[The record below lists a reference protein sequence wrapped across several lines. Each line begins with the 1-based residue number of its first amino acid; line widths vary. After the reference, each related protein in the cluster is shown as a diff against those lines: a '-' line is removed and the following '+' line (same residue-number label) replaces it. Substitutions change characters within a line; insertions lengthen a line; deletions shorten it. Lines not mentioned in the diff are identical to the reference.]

1 MLARCVATLKPPPE
15 LTLSQWADRYRMLSA
30 ESSAEPG
37 RWHTDKAPYQREIMD
52 AIGDAHIRRVVIMCA
67 AQLGKTELLL
77 NILGYFMAYAP
88 APILVMQPTLD
99 MGQTFSK
106 DRLAPMIRD
115 TPVLRGLVD
124 VKSRYAGNTI
134 LKKNFP
140 GGHITIVGA
149 NSATGLASRPIKVLL
164 ADEVDRYP
172 GSAGTEGDPLSLAQK
187 RQTTFWD
194 KKTVMVSTP
203 VIKGHSRIETEYN
216 QSTREEW
223 NVPCPECGHY
233 QPFVWANLIFDP
245 DDLQKEIVYKC
256 DWRGG
261 NTVRTYKHLTMTDRL
276 RIEKWLKMGMKP
288 REVADK
294 LRVHVSTIYREL
306 KRGAYDRLDGGT
318 WEVKTAYSPDIA
330 EEKYQAHLR
339 EKGPDLKIGNDHEL
353 ANYIETTILD
363 KDCSPAAVLGFA
375 MIEGKKFKTSLSVP
389 TIYKYIA
396 KGLFLNLTQ
405 EELPRHG
412 KKKHKYKKVKKNKSA
427 SRAPAGESIEQRPEE
442 IDEREEFG
450 HWEGDTV
457 YSGKG
462 KRKTTRALLTLT
474 ERKTRKEI
482 IIAIPNRKA
491 ETVVKALDALERK
504 LGARRFRA
512 IYKSITFDNGT
523 EFAAAE
529 ELERS
534 CVNKRLPR
542 TKVYFCHPYSSWE
555 RGTNENTN
563 GMIRRRFPKGT
574 NFAAVTNAQIAQAE
588 NWINN
593 YPRKI
598 LGYKS
603 SEIVFRECLRELG
616 IAA

>member
-1 MLARCVATLKPPPE
+1 MGDHLEDIRGIVVNVFGETGGQVFDVFTGKLQGVADFVTGLFSEGGVAAALAPLQNTITNLFGENAGAAFGGVVTILQSIMGVVGQIVTFATGTVKPIIQDVFTFITGTVLPIILQTFTAAAP
-15 LTLSQWADRYRMLSA
+15 TIASIISNIGSA
-30 ESSAEPG
+30 VMTGMQIIGSAIQAAMPIIQG
-37 RWHTDKAPYQREIMD
+37 IIT
-52 AIGDAHIRRVVIMCA
+52 VIM
-67 AQLGKTELLL
+67 
-77 NILGYFMAYAP
+77 
-88 APILVMQPTLD
+88 
-99 MGQTFSK
+99 
-106 DRLAPMIRD
+106 
-115 TPVLRGLVD
+115 
-124 VKSRYAGNTI
+124 TI
-134 LKKNFP
+134 
-140 GGHITIVGA
+140 
-149 NSATGLASRPIKVLL
+149 
-164 ADEVDRYP
+164 
-172 GSAGTEGDPLSLAQK
+172 
-187 RQTTFWD
+187 
-194 KKTVMVSTP
+194 
-203 VIKGHSRIETEYN
+203 
-216 QSTREEW
+216 
-223 NVPCPECGHY
+223 
-233 QPFVWANLIFDP
+233 
-245 DDLQKEIVYKC
+245 
-256 DWRGG
+256 
-261 NTVRTYKHLTMTDRL
+261 
-276 RIEKWLKMGMKP
+276 
-288 REVADK
+288 
-294 LRVHVSTIYREL
+294 
-306 KRGAYDRLDGGT
+306 
-318 WEVKTAYSPDIA
+318 
-330 EEKYQAHLR
+330 
-339 EKGPDLKIGNDHEL
+339 
-353 ANYIETTILD
+353 
-363 KDCSPAAVLGFA
+363 A

-512 IYKSITFDNGT
+512 IFKSITFDNGT

-534 CVNKRLPR
+534 CINKHLPR

-574 NFAAVTNAQIAQAE
+574 NFAAVTNAQIVQAE

>member
-1 MLARCVATLKPPPE
+1 MSVVN
-15 LTLSQWADRYRMLSA
+15 LTFRAAQQVY
-30 ESSAEPG
+30 
-37 RWHTDKAPYQREIMD
+37 DKSGGYD
-52 AIGDAHIRRVVIMCA
+52 FKGLRVV
-67 AQLGKTELLL
+67 E
-77 NILGYFMAYAP
+77 MA
-88 APILVMQPTLD
+88 
-99 MGQTFSK
+99 
-106 DRLAPMIRD
+106 
-115 TPVLRGLVD
+115 
-124 VKSRYAGNTI
+124 
-134 LKKNFP
+134 
-140 GGHITIVGA
+140 
-149 NSATGLASRPIKVLL
+149 
-164 ADEVDRYP
+164 
-172 GSAGTEGDPLSLAQK
+172 
-187 RQTTFWD
+187 
-194 KKTVMVSTP
+194 
-203 VIKGHSRIETEYN
+203 
-216 QSTREEW
+216 
-223 NVPCPECGHY
+223 
-233 QPFVWANLIFDP
+233 
-245 DDLQKEIVYKC
+245 
-256 DWRGG
+256 
-261 NTVRTYKHLTMTDRL
+261 
-276 RIEKWLKMGMKP
+276 
-288 REVADK
+288 
-294 LRVHVSTIYREL
+294 RV
-306 KRGAYDRLDGGT
+306 
-318 WEVKTAYSPDIA
+318 
-330 EEKYQAHLR
+330 
-339 EKGPDLKIGNDHEL
+339 
-353 ANYIETTILD
+353 
-363 KDCSPAAVLGFA
+363 
-375 MIEGKKFKTSLSVP
+375 KKFKPGKIEKSEGMEAEVTVEVTYIMIEVDGEQLIEIDKLNGV
-389 TIYKYIA
+389 YKV
-396 KGLFLNLTQ
+396 KGVD
-405 EELPRHG
+405 
-412 KKKHKYKKVKKNKSA
+412 KYKKVKKNKSA

-462 KRKTTRALLTLT
+462 KRKTTRAILTLT

-512 IYKSITFDNGT
+512 IFKSITFDNGT

-534 CVNKRLPR
+534 CVNKHLPR

>member
-1 MLARCVATLKPPPE
+1 MESTSISDVRRMCQRGAFRAYVQGGKVFLEDTATGQVVPLNGESGPANTERRAVPHRE
-15 LTLSQWADRYRMLSA
+15 DRRGSRVERMFGA
-30 ESSAEPG
+30 
-37 RWHTDKAPYQREIMD
+37 
-52 AIGDAHIRRVVIMCA
+52 
-67 AQLGKTELLL
+67 
-77 NILGYFMAYAP
+77 
-88 APILVMQPTLD
+88 
-99 MGQTFSK
+99 
-106 DRLAPMIRD
+106 RD
-115 TPVLRGLVD
+115 TWKSADPDADQGPYRGFL
-124 VKSRYAGNTI
+124 
-134 LKKNFP
+134 
-140 GGHITIVGA
+140 IVQCEECGA
-149 NSATGLASRPIKVLL
+149 IK
-164 ADEVDRYP
+164 AFC
-172 GSAGTEGDPLSLAQK
+172 AK
-187 RQTTFWD
+187 
-194 KKTVMVSTP
+194 
-203 VIKGHSRIETEYN
+203 HETYGYK
-216 QSTREEW
+216 
-223 NVPCPECGHY
+223 CGECGHET
-233 QPFVWANLIFDP
+233 PL
-245 DDLQKEIVYKC
+245 E
-256 DWRGG
+256 
-261 NTVRTYKHLTMTDRL
+261 
-276 RIEKWLKMGMKP
+276 
-288 REVADK
+288 K
-294 LRVHVSTIYREL
+294 LR
-306 KRGAYDRLDGGT
+306 
-318 WEVKTAYSPDIA
+318 P
-330 EEKYQAHLR
+330 
-339 EKGPDLKIGNDHEL
+339 
-353 ANYIETTILD
+353 
-363 KDCSPAAVLGFA
+363 
-375 MIEGKKFKTSLSVP
+375 
-389 TIYKYIA
+389 
-396 KGLFLNLTQ
+396 LFM
-405 EELPRHG
+405 HCKCG
-412 KKKHKYKKVKKNKSA
+412 KSA

-512 IYKSITFDNGT
+512 IFKSITFDNGT

-598 LGYKS
+598 LGYRS

>member
-1 MLARCVATLKPPPE
+1 MESTSISDVRRMCQRGAFRAYVQGGKVFLEDTATGQVVPLNGESGPANTERRAVPHRE
-15 LTLSQWADRYRMLSA
+15 DRRGSRVERMFGA
-30 ESSAEPG
+30 
-37 RWHTDKAPYQREIMD
+37 
-52 AIGDAHIRRVVIMCA
+52 
-67 AQLGKTELLL
+67 
-77 NILGYFMAYAP
+77 
-88 APILVMQPTLD
+88 
-99 MGQTFSK
+99 
-106 DRLAPMIRD
+106 RD
-115 TPVLRGLVD
+115 TWKSADPDADQGPYRGFL
-124 VKSRYAGNTI
+124 
-134 LKKNFP
+134 
-140 GGHITIVGA
+140 IVQCEECGA
-149 NSATGLASRPIKVLL
+149 IK
-164 ADEVDRYP
+164 AFC
-172 GSAGTEGDPLSLAQK
+172 AK
-187 RQTTFWD
+187 
-194 KKTVMVSTP
+194 
-203 VIKGHSRIETEYN
+203 HETYGYK
-216 QSTREEW
+216 
-223 NVPCPECGHY
+223 CGECGHET
-233 QPFVWANLIFDP
+233 PL
-245 DDLQKEIVYKC
+245 E
-256 DWRGG
+256 
-261 NTVRTYKHLTMTDRL
+261 
-276 RIEKWLKMGMKP
+276 
-288 REVADK
+288 K
-294 LRVHVSTIYREL
+294 LR
-306 KRGAYDRLDGGT
+306 
-318 WEVKTAYSPDIA
+318 P
-330 EEKYQAHLR
+330 
-339 EKGPDLKIGNDHEL
+339 
-353 ANYIETTILD
+353 
-363 KDCSPAAVLGFA
+363 
-375 MIEGKKFKTSLSVP
+375 
-389 TIYKYIA
+389 
-396 KGLFLNLTQ
+396 LFM
-405 EELPRHG
+405 HCKCG
-412 KKKHKYKKVKKNKSA
+412 KSA

-512 IYKSITFDNGT
+512 IFKSITFDNGT

-603 SEIVFRECLRELG
+603 SEIVFRECLLELG

>member
-1 MLARCVATLKPPPE
+1 MESTSISDVRRMCQRGAFRAYVQGGKVFLEDTATGQVVPLNGESGPANTERRAVPHRE
-15 LTLSQWADRYRMLSA
+15 DRRGSRVERMFGA
-30 ESSAEPG
+30 
-37 RWHTDKAPYQREIMD
+37 
-52 AIGDAHIRRVVIMCA
+52 
-67 AQLGKTELLL
+67 
-77 NILGYFMAYAP
+77 
-88 APILVMQPTLD
+88 
-99 MGQTFSK
+99 
-106 DRLAPMIRD
+106 RD
-115 TPVLRGLVD
+115 TWKSADPDADQGPYRGFL
-124 VKSRYAGNTI
+124 
-134 LKKNFP
+134 
-140 GGHITIVGA
+140 IVQCEECGA
-149 NSATGLASRPIKVLL
+149 IK
-164 ADEVDRYP
+164 AFC
-172 GSAGTEGDPLSLAQK
+172 AK
-187 RQTTFWD
+187 
-194 KKTVMVSTP
+194 
-203 VIKGHSRIETEYN
+203 HETYGYK
-216 QSTREEW
+216 
-223 NVPCPECGHY
+223 CGECGHET
-233 QPFVWANLIFDP
+233 PL
-245 DDLQKEIVYKC
+245 E
-256 DWRGG
+256 
-261 NTVRTYKHLTMTDRL
+261 
-276 RIEKWLKMGMKP
+276 
-288 REVADK
+288 K
-294 LRVHVSTIYREL
+294 LR
-306 KRGAYDRLDGGT
+306 
-318 WEVKTAYSPDIA
+318 P
-330 EEKYQAHLR
+330 
-339 EKGPDLKIGNDHEL
+339 
-353 ANYIETTILD
+353 
-363 KDCSPAAVLGFA
+363 
-375 MIEGKKFKTSLSVP
+375 
-389 TIYKYIA
+389 
-396 KGLFLNLTQ
+396 LFM
-405 EELPRHG
+405 HCKCG
-412 KKKHKYKKVKKNKSA
+412 KSA

-512 IYKSITFDNGT
+512 IFKSITFDNGT

-534 CVNKRLPR
+534 CVNKHLPR

-574 NFAAVTNAQIAQAE
+574 NFAAVTNAQITQAE

>member
-1 MLARCVATLKPPPE
+1 MESTSISDVRRMCQYGAFRAYVQGGKVFLEDTATGQVVPLNGESGPANTERRAVPHRE
-15 LTLSQWADRYRMLSA
+15 DRRGSRVERMFGA
-30 ESSAEPG
+30 
-37 RWHTDKAPYQREIMD
+37 
-52 AIGDAHIRRVVIMCA
+52 
-67 AQLGKTELLL
+67 
-77 NILGYFMAYAP
+77 
-88 APILVMQPTLD
+88 
-99 MGQTFSK
+99 
-106 DRLAPMIRD
+106 RD
-115 TPVLRGLVD
+115 TWKSADPDADQGPYRGFL
-124 VKSRYAGNTI
+124 
-134 LKKNFP
+134 
-140 GGHITIVGA
+140 IVQCEECGA
-149 NSATGLASRPIKVLL
+149 IK
-164 ADEVDRYP
+164 AFC
-172 GSAGTEGDPLSLAQK
+172 AK
-187 RQTTFWD
+187 
-194 KKTVMVSTP
+194 
-203 VIKGHSRIETEYN
+203 HETYGYK
-216 QSTREEW
+216 
-223 NVPCPECGHY
+223 CGECGHET
-233 QPFVWANLIFDP
+233 PL
-245 DDLQKEIVYKC
+245 E
-256 DWRGG
+256 
-261 NTVRTYKHLTMTDRL
+261 
-276 RIEKWLKMGMKP
+276 
-288 REVADK
+288 K
-294 LRVHVSTIYREL
+294 LR
-306 KRGAYDRLDGGT
+306 
-318 WEVKTAYSPDIA
+318 P
-330 EEKYQAHLR
+330 
-339 EKGPDLKIGNDHEL
+339 
-353 ANYIETTILD
+353 
-363 KDCSPAAVLGFA
+363 
-375 MIEGKKFKTSLSVP
+375 
-389 TIYKYIA
+389 
-396 KGLFLNLTQ
+396 LFM
-405 EELPRHG
+405 HCKCG
-412 KKKHKYKKVKKNKSA
+412 KSA

-512 IYKSITFDNGT
+512 IFKSITFDNGT